1 MSDTTLLFVLTLLIF
16 ASGGLLTMG
25 WHRYLVSRRKRK
37 NGRTAH

>member
-25 WHRYLVSRRKRK
+25 WHKYLVSRRKQK
-37 NGRTAH
+37 NSRNAH